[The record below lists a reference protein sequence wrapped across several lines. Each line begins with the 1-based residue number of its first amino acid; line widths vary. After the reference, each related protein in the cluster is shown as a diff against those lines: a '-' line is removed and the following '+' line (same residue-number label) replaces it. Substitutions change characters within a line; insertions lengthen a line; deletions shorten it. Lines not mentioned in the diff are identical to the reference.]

1 MKLEKHTQRDFRDV
15 FVGYENDE
23 IIDVFKES
31 YGEDNPHQ
39 KFKVPKYK
47 NNSIWTSNYN
57 YIDFL
62 PKSILIQFL
71 RVYNFYFL
79 VTTVLQAVPQ
89 VTTTPIYIAALPF
102 IFLLLEYQ

>member
-47 NNSIWTSNYN
+47 NNSI
-57 YIDFL
+57 
-62 PKSILIQFL
+62 
-71 RVYNFYFL
+71 
-79 VTTVLQAVPQ
+79 
-89 VTTTPIYIAALPF
+89 
-102 IFLLLEYQ
+102 